1 MVAGVLSFDSG
12 ESLLVLIV
20 EEQTSLI
27 PAKSSLVFWLIIAP
41 HPASKLQI
49 DFPLR
54 VAYVKR

>member
-1 MVAGVLSFDSG
+1 
-12 ESLLVLIV
+12 VLIV

-41 HPASKLQI
+41 HPNASKLQI